1 MPSQMPYGD
10 IHNPHEGDCA
20 NHILLESRSPAIR
33 ALDRIIAEIAPTEI
47 PILLV
52 GENGTGKEVIA
63 RQIHRLSARRRGPF
77 VRAICADLRPDVL
90 TTLLLRGD
98 DGTLSPSRAGT
109 VFFDEVSE
117 LDLHLQNKLLH
128 LLPDGDL
135 SSNGSALNARCVA
148 ATSRDLETEL
158 RSGRFRQDLYYRL
171 NGVCLRL
178 PSLCQRKEDI
188 PALVGLFASKYA
200 PVLRRPVPSVSDQT
214 MRVLVEYSWPG
225 NIRQLENIVRRIV
238 ALGDEELVV
247 SDLLSVSKPPAPSQH
262 QEKNFS
268 LKEASR
274 AASRQAERSLI
285 LRTLTRTRWNRKKAA
300 QELQISYKALL
311 YKLKQ
316 LDLDTSE
323 KSEAHAGE
331 FE

>member
-1 MPSQMPYGD
+1 MPYGD
-10 IHNPHEGDCA
+10 TQNRGEGDFA
-20 NHILLESRSPAIR
+20 NHILVESQSPAVQ
-33 ALDRIIAEIAPTEI
+33 ALNRIIAEIAPTEI

-52 GENGTGKEVIA
+52 GENGTGKEVT
-63 RQIHRLSARRRGPF
+63 ARRIHSLSSRWRDPF
-77 VRAICADLRPDVL
+77 LRAICADLRPDAL
-90 TTLLLRGD
+90 PSLLFKGA
-98 DGTLSPSRAGT
+98 GATPSTSRAGT

-117 LDLHLQNKLLH
+117 LDLHLQKKLLH
-128 LLPDGDL
+128 WLPDGDL
-135 SSNGSALNARCVA
+135 SSNGSGPNARCVA

-158 RSGRFRQDLYYRL
+158 RSGRFHQDLYYRL

-200 PVLRRPVPSVSDQT
+200 PLLGRPVPSLSDQT
-214 MRVLVEYSWPG
+214 MRVLAEYSWPG
-225 NIRQLENIVRRIV
+225 NIRQLEYIVRRIV

-262 QEKNFS
+262 PEKGFS

-285 LRTLTRTRWNRKKAA
+285 LRTLNRTRWNRKRAA
-300 QELQISYKALL
+300 RELQISYKALL

-316 LDLDTSE
+316 LDVDASE
-323 KSEAHAGE
+323 KAETLAGE
-331 FE
+331 SE